1 MQAATAKAPALSAVG
16 EARGASNQRGVELGK
31 TSIATTGGGGGG
43 GGDGADKKKGAGL
56 AVVVEEDLRPAWCLL
71 PALRGFLKVQGLPE
85 AKRTVSMGTFTDLLC
100 TFSRVHGAV
109 LAKLQY
115 SEGGGVVPSTSP
127 PTCRERRGLV
137 LQRRWRRWRTRAH
150 GFPATPT
157 PMPTT
162 HCRNTA

>member
-85 AKRTVSMGTFTDLLC
+85 AKRAE
-100 TFSRVHGAV
+100 R
-109 LAKLQY
+109 KY
-115 SEGGGVVPSTSP
+115 SEISMRLLSAADPNKAAGTMGGAMEALAAGVGGGEEEEEAGRAARKCSSTCGS
-127 PTCRERRGLV
+127 T
-137 LQRRWRRWRTRAH
+137 RTFAR
-150 GFPATPT
+150 TV
-157 PMPTT
+157 
-162 HCRNTA
+162 